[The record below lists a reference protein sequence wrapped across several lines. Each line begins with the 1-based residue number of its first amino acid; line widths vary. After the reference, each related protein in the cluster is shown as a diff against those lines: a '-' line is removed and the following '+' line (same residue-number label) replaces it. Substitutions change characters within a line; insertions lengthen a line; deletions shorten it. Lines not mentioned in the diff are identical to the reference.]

1 MNNSHSTVAGATYPL
16 TPPSGRAID
25 SLESNHTIFRHKSE
39 PEIPCC
45 IGPLAREVLCI
56 FERTLSGTKSE
67 ALLLWP
73 QCPGGIAVFHGIAA
87 LNRIADCD
95 CTGLATLFF
104 PWNHSTEAAQRTLL
118 VDRDFIS
125 KVTVPALN
133 RMRREG
139 EDNHAFGYMMALHSL
154 KHIWTSGKKNKRLE
168 KALEIDPGLIHP
180 TLYEIMPQHGIWN
193 EGFRSYH
200 DRFLQRLRH
209 YTWIDKQEEYIE
221 AATDLLRTP
230 FFLFGV
236 HANAIHPQF
245 FQTAGLD
252 PRHNGRRPDIIL
264 VDLTRRARIRLGRN
278 WKQPLTLF
286 LDIVTNLYASERPP
300 VLAVTDN
307 VFILESLRWNI
318 LKKYA
323 DIAHK
328 RPAPASVTLCAK
340 PDLFDTETII
350 ALGSL
355 SEITAEVYGTDVLS
369 VVNQGSKL
377 RRALLEAGDLEIS
390 DAVGNAIDSI
400 RNIVSLPGPP
410 RQFHDFLDD
419 NYDGYELFGLDAR
432 FDHLTPRS
440 RINSVLQQGW
450 AGTNHNQL
458 SEFLEAFDNLCT
470 RADTDNPGHKLFD
483 KCIEGLVRD
492 AGQSIIVFS
501 SQILRGFAEWRVEN
515 DDALSSTRLAMGRK
529 LLLADRWEAMEELEL
544 SQPGQ
549 SPFQQI
555 VFIEPSADDLLH
567 LLTLPRFPEKIFVLA
582 NLARVTEILRSIR
595 ILLRIDGIEPIQN
608 NLLAVEEEFE
618 RALSGRMIDIPDLDA
633 APPLPRLDTL
643 LDLTTTNVSS
653 SGLTRIITTSA
664 GLQIRM
670 FEGSEVA
677 LYNPEALQA
686 FSQKL
691 AKDLKPRDQICVFD
705 PDFVNMAREKLNLTA
720 NASDVLPLYHSTVAD
735 AATKLPGNN
744 ITSKVKVLRAKM
756 LELEPDLSLPTI
768 QAMRQWI
775 DVTSLID
782 APRNE
787 VVPQAPRD
795 RHHYLCFMRAL
806 GISEELARHYWD
818 WGIFWTRSI
827 RIRSGFA
834 FHQVF
839 MGILIDPHGATSRL
853 PKNQRR
859 NIWKIHETAEHHV
872 MTVISNQREEK
883 S

>member
-1 MNNSHSTVAGATYPL
+1 MNNSHNTVASATYPP

-25 SLESNHTIFRHKSE
+25 SLESNQKIFRHKSE

-73 QCPGGIAVFHGIAA
+73 QCPDGIAVFHGIAA
-87 LNRIADCD
+87 LNRIADYD
-95 CTGLATLFF
+95 YTGLATLFF
-104 PWNHSTEAAQRTLL
+104 PWNRSTEAAQRTLL
-118 VDRDFIS
+118 VDQDFIS

-133 RMRREG
+133 RILREDG
-139 EDNHAFGYMMALHSL
+139 NHYALGYMMALHSL
-154 KHIWTSGKKNKRLE
+154 KHIWTSGKKNKKLE
-168 KALEIDPGLIHP
+168 KALETDPSLIHP
-180 TLYEIMPQHGIWN
+180 TLYEIMPQHGIRN

-200 DRFLQRLRH
+200 DRFLQRLRR
-209 YTWIDKQEEYIE
+209 YTWIDKQEKYIE
-221 AATDLLRTP
+221 AATDPLRTP

-236 HANAIHPQF
+236 HADAIHLQF
-245 FQTAGLD
+245 FQTDGLD
-252 PRHNGRRPDIIL
+252 PRHGGRRPDIVL
-264 VDLTRRARIRLGRN
+264 VDLTRRARSRLGKN
-278 WKQPLTLF
+278 WKHLLTLF
-286 LDIVTNLYASERPP
+286 LDVVTNLYASERPP

-307 VFILESLRWNI
+307 VFILESLRWDI

-323 DIAHK
+323 DTAHN
-328 RPAPASVTLCAK
+328 RPAPASVTLYAK
-340 PDLFDTETII
+340 PDLFDPETITP
-350 ALGSL
+350 GSL
-355 SEITAEVYGTDVLS
+355 SEITAEVYGTDVLN

-377 RRALLEAGDLEIS
+377 RRAFLEAGDLEIS
-390 DAVGNAIDSI
+390 DAVGNAIYSI

-419 NYDGYELFGLDAR
+419 NYDGYELFGLGAR

-440 RINSVLQQGW
+440 QINSVLQQGW

-458 SEFLEAFDNLCT
+458 SEFLEAFDKLCT
-470 RADTDNPGHKLFD
+470 SADTDNPGHKLFD
-483 KCIEGLVRD
+483 KCIEGLVRE

-501 SQILRGFAEWRVEN
+501 SQVLRGFAEWRVEN
-515 DDALSSTRLAMGRK
+515 DDALSGTRLAMGRK
-529 LLLADRWEAMEELEL
+529 LLLVDRREAMEELEL
-544 SQPGQ
+544 SQSGQ
-549 SPFQQI
+549 SLFQQI

-567 LLTLPRFPEKIFVLA
+567 LLTLSRFPEKIFVLA
-582 NLARVTEILRSIR
+582 NLALVTEILRSIR

-608 NLLAVEEEFE
+608 NLLAVEKEFK
-618 RALSGRMIDIPDLDA
+618 RALSGRVIDIPDLDA
-633 APPLPRLDTL
+633 TPPLPRLDTL
-643 LDLTTTNVSS
+643 LDLTTTSVSS

-677 LYNPEALQA
+677 LYNPEALQV

-720 NASDVLPLYHSTVAD
+720 NASDVLPLYHRTVAD
-735 AATKLPGNN
+735 AATRLPGDN

-756 LELEPDLSLPTI
+756 LELKPKLSLPGI

-795 RHHYLCFMRAL
+795 RHHYLCFMRVL
-806 GISEELARHYWD
+806 GISEDLARHYWD
-818 WGIFWTRSI
+818 LGIFWTRSI

-839 MGILIDPHGATSRL
+839 MGILIDPHGATSQL